1 MFSIFLLLNIYW
13 LPITQKVN
21 AQDTRGAKVKN
32 SPFNYVIFKE
42 NLGGK
47 R

>member
-1 MFSIFLLLNIYW
+1 MISISLLLNICW
-13 LPITQKVN
+13 LPITQKVS
-21 AQDTRGAKVKN
+21 AQDTRGAKLKN
-32 SPFNYVIFKE
+32 SPFNYVRFKE